1 MSLKRIL
8 KLLAAFLTGQG
19 VSIVIQLVVPPL
31 FLHRY
36 AHGMEL
42 YGEWIA
48 LTAAISYI
56 GTLNY
61 GIQNYANNQM
71 AIHYNRGER
80 QKAQTVQ
87 ASALRLILI
96 VVVALGL
103 VAVASLF
110 LPLAGWIGVR
120 FVSSREASL
129 TVFYILL
136 QLISGFPFSLLTNS
150 YMVIGQQHRGQ
161 NWQNAQ
167 RMVAAM
173 GLSVCAWL
181 RMPLSWL
188 ALTQAVSMLLFA
200 ALVIM
205 ELRMR
210 APFLLPSL
218 RHGTWAEVRAQI
230 KPSSYFMLLAL
241 SSFLVW
247 QGPILVIQRVLGPA
261 AVTIFAL
268 SRTIFSMSR
277 QVLNVATQAIGQDI
291 SCTVGRRDWP
301 GLKRLYDLSEKVI
314 LLITPVSTIGTLL
327 ACPLLFSLW
336 LHQRSIYNPGICL
349 LMAVV
354 SAIIAIKEHKYQ
366 FQWSSNRHEE
376 LSKYYFVSNLAMLA
390 LSGLLMKSF
399 GVGAF
404 MVCWG
409 LSELGVTLYIVHL
422 NMRLFPPEIHVSA
435 RPIFHLFA
443 LLAVAF
449 SAAWWPVYRSAQW
462 GLGLIA
468 AETLL
473 AMLLLTAVGYYLFG
487 LDEVYEVIKR
497 RIKRKTASA

>member
-181 RMPLSWL
+181 R
-188 ALTQAVSMLLFA
+188 
-200 ALVIM
+200 
-205 ELRMR
+205 R
-210 APFLLPSL
+210 
-218 RHGTWAEVRAQI
+218 
-230 KPSSYFMLLAL
+230 
-241 SSFLVW
+241 
-247 QGPILVIQRVLGPA
+247 
-261 AVTIFAL
+261 
-268 SRTIFSMSR
+268 
-277 QVLNVATQAIGQDI
+277 
-291 SCTVGRRDWP
+291 
-301 GLKRLYDLSEKVI
+301 
-314 LLITPVSTIGTLL
+314 
-327 ACPLLFSLW
+327 
-336 LHQRSIYNPGICL
+336 
-349 LMAVV
+349 
-354 SAIIAIKEHKYQ
+354 
-366 FQWSSNRHEE
+366 
-376 LSKYYFVSNLAMLA
+376 
-390 LSGLLMKSF
+390 
-399 GVGAF
+399 
-404 MVCWG
+404 
-409 LSELGVTLYIVHL
+409 
-422 NMRLFPPEIHVSA
+422 
-435 RPIFHLFA
+435 
-443 LLAVAF
+443 
-449 SAAWWPVYRSAQW
+449 
-462 GLGLIA
+462 
-468 AETLL
+468 
-473 AMLLLTAVGYYLFG
+473 
-487 LDEVYEVIKR
+487 
-497 RIKRKTASA
+497 